1 MDHRMPELK
10 SMAPRAQ
17 AAAAPL
23 PERVPA
29 PPQATGFPAP
39 ISKDGYE
46 YEEII
51 LDRGGSGENYS
62 INSTNFTLATAW
74 KNVKDIRQCKEC

>member
-51 LDRGGSGENYS
+51 LDRGGSGEN
-62 INSTNFTLATAW
+62 F
-74 KNVKDIRQCKEC
+74 